1 MGATRRDFIKDTVVV
16 GAAAAVGSATYAAE
30 SGAETVKSG
39 SPAGETERCPYFD
52 QPLLCK
58 GLAPE
63 GKRLCD
69 E

>member
-1 MGATRRDFIKDTVVV
+1 MGTTRRDFIKDATVV
-16 GAAAAVGSATYAAE
+16 GAAVVVGTTRDTTE
-30 SGAETVKSG
+30 SKAQTRNSDIH
-39 SPAGETERCPYFD
+39 GETERCPYFD

-58 GLAPE
+58 GLAPD

>member
-1 MGATRRDFIKDTVVV
+1 MGTTRRDFIKDTMVA

-58 GLAPE
+58 GMAPE